1 MEPIFFYFKEMQL
14 EVNSKFTLDSSKKE
28 LVYQINFSKEN
39 DFFITTLNCNLVIA
53 NDYGD
58 LLDDIKEL
66 SIKSRLLLEKG
77 PAYQFDLSLI
87 ELALSFPIMER
98 KVDEMYFLS
107 YQKIWIFIVGNINF
121 TTSKTI
127 K

>member
-66 SIKSRLLLEKG
+66 STKSWLLLEKV
-77 PAYQFDLSLI
+77 PAY
-87 ELALSFPIMER
+87 
-98 KVDEMYFLS
+98 
-107 YQKIWIFIVGNINF
+107 
-121 TTSKTI
+121 
-127 K
+127 